1 MVDWLQTVTLALIQ
15 GLSEF
20 LPISSSAHLILPSQV
35 LGWPDQGLAFDIAVH
50 VGTLIAVLG
59 FYRRDLLG
67 LLGDLMPSLRVD
79 GASRGELWVL
89 VVASMPAVCVGAL
102 AGHYVQ
108 LYLRGTA
115 VIALTTLVFG
125 VLLGWA
131 DLRSRIAREAPHSSE
146 RLQVS
151 MRDGLLIGCAQA
163 LALIP
168 GTSRS
173 GITITAALLLGYR
186 VDQAAR
192 FSFLLAV
199 PVILGAMVFSAIDL
213 RESTFATISA
223 LQLTVAVVVS
233 ATTAY
238 LTIAAFTR
246 WVQRIGL
253 MPFAVYRV
261 VLGLLLIFIG
271 LQGYPES

>member
-1 MVDWLQTVTLALIQ
+1 MVDWLQTLVLALIQ

-20 LPISSSAHLILPSQV
+20 LPISSSAHLILPSQL

-50 VGTLIAVLG
+50 AGTLIAVIG
-59 FYRRDLLG
+59 FYRKDLIG
-67 LLGDLMPSLRVD
+67 LVGDLVPSLRAD
-79 GASRGELWVL
+79 RARSGELWVL
-89 VVASMPAVCVGAL
+89 VVASLPAICVGAI
-102 AGHYVQ
+102 AGDYVQ
-108 LYLRGTA
+108 LNLRGTG
-115 VIALTTLVFG
+115 VIALTTIVFG

-131 DLRSRIAREAPHSSE
+131 DVRGRSPRYPAYSPAGSR
-146 RLQVS
+146 VS
-151 MRDGLLIGCAQA
+151 VRDGLLIGCAQA

-186 VDQAAR
+186 VEQATR
-192 FSFLLAV
+192 FSFLLSV
-199 PVILGAMVFSAIDL
+199 PIILGAMVFSVIDL
-213 RESTFATISA
+213 RENTFMTISA

-233 ATTAY
+233 AATAY
-238 LTIAAFTR
+238 LTISAFTR
-246 WVQRIGL
+246 WVRQIGL

-261 VLGLLLIFIG
+261 FLGLTLIVIG